1 MRKTTREAMVGY
13 GYLVPNFL
21 GFVLFTSFPVVF
33 SLILGFCGWDL
44 LTWPPTFVG
53 FGNFIKLVG
62 FARVAEPLPAYGL
75 LAGFF
80 ALLGCLILAIV
91 LLVKLW
97 NRSETTSRFAY
108 RLGAVAVIIA
118 LIVAIRYEG
127 AATIAGAWKANDG
140 QFWFFF
146 YNTVFLML
154 GIPVG
159 MGLSLLLALFMNQKL
174 RGIMIFRTIFFLPH
188 FTAGI
193 AIILLWKW
201 LYNADFGLINSVIEG
216 TFSLVGLKVTGP
228 DWLGDPS
235 WAKPA
240 LIMMGLWSGVGGVN
254 MILYLAALQGINPE
268 LYEAAAIDGAGRWQK
283 FAAITWPLLSPTT
296 FFITVISMIGGFQGG
311 FQAAFI
317 MTQGG
322 PAGSTTTLSYYIYNN
337 AFVFYKMGYA
347 AAIAWVLFLC
357 VFLVTLINW
366 RYGGRLVHY
375 E

>member
-1 MRKTTREAMVGY
+1 MHRPIRDAITGY
-13 GYLVPNFL
+13 FYIVPNFL

-33 SLILGFCGWDL
+33 SLILSFCAWDL
-44 LTWPPTFVG
+44 LTWPPKFVG
-53 FGNFIKLVG
+53 FGNFMKLVG
-62 FARVAEPLPAYGL
+62 FTRATEPLPAYGL
-75 LAGFF
+75 LVGFF
-80 ALLGCLILAIV
+80 LLLTCLIAAIV
-91 LLVKLW
+91 TGVRLW
-97 NRSETTSRFAY
+97 NRSETVSRFGY
-108 RLGAVAVIIA
+108 RLGSLAAVIG
-118 LIVAIRYEG
+118 LIVALRYEG
-127 AATIAGAWKANDG
+127 AATFTGAWTANDG

-146 YNTVFLML
+146 YNTMFLML

-159 MGLSLLLALFMNQKL
+159 IALSLMLALFMNQKL
-174 RGIMIFRTIFFLPH
+174 RGITIFRTIFFLPH

-201 LYNADFGLINSVIEG
+201 LYNADFGLINRVIEAA
-216 TFSLVGLKVTGP
+216 FSLGGLKVIGP
-228 DWLGDPS
+228 DWLGDPT

-240 LIMMGLWSGVGGVN
+240 LIVMGLWSGVGGIN

-268 LYEAAAIDGAGRWQK
+268 LYEAAEIDGAGHWNK
-283 FAAITWPLLSPTT
+283 FWAITWPLLSPTT
-296 FFITVISMIGGFQGG
+296 FFITVVSTIGGFQGG

-337 AFVFYKMGYA
+337 AYVFYRMGYA
-347 AAIAWVLFLC
+347 ASIAWVLFLC
-357 VFLVTLINW
+357 VFVVTVINW